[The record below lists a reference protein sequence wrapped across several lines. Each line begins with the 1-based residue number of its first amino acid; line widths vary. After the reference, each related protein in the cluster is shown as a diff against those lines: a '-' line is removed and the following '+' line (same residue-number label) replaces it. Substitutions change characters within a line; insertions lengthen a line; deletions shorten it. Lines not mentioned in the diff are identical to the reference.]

1 LLIDTLQLQGNSVEL
16 ANHHSASRV
25 IQWCLREGSAAD
37 KARLL
42 GEVRANIVELSK
54 SKYGRHVVQKV
65 ISLAKKEDVPG
76 EWAQQR
82 SCVVPVTLLC
92 LTWAYSLQEIIRWLW
107 GRALLRVLLRWLGC
121 GSARWHGLD
130 SFK

>member
-1 LLIDTLQLQGNSVEL
+1 MQGRFLDSHPHSPHTTLASLCLPVCSPQLQGNTAEL

-25 IQWCLREGSAAD
+25 LQWCLREGSEAD

-42 GEVRANIVELSK
+42 AEVRAHIVELSK

-76 EWAQQR
+76 ECCA
-82 SCVVPVTLLC
+82 
-92 LTWAYSLQEIIRWLW
+92 
-107 GRALLRVLLRWLGC
+107 GWLGVLVSRRLLLQRRC
-121 GSARWHGLD
+121 FGGIWWSWV
-130 SFK
+130 

>member
-1 LLIDTLQLQGNSVEL
+1 MLQLQGNTVEL

-42 GEVRANIVELSK
+42 AEVRGNIVELSK

-76 EWAQQR
+76 EL
-82 SCVVPVTLLC
+82 SLL
-92 LTWAYSLQEIIRWLW
+92 
-107 GRALLRVLLRWLGC
+107 
-121 GSARWHGLD
+121 
-130 SFK
+130 

>member
-1 LLIDTLQLQGNSVEL
+1 LLVDTLQLQGNTVEL

-25 IQWCLREGSAAD
+25 IQWCLREGSPAD

-42 GEVRANIVELSK
+42 GEVRSNIVELSK

-76 EWAQQR
+76 ELAQQR
-82 SCVVPVTLLC
+82 VCAFSCNVTMCDWPV
-92 LTWAYSLQEIIRWLW
+92 SWLM
-107 GRALLRVLLRWLGC
+107 RVWLGWLEC
-121 GSARWHGLD
+121 RPARWHGLGTPAKC
-130 SFK
+130 FC